1 MDFEEFGFQTMLN
14 CEDIEAAKNIC
25 GLKLH
30 AYAES
35 LQPEFRTLDAEIQ
48 QTRQKSDALRSRLY
62 DRPIPVDDAAMLT
75 HRLKIG
81 ILLALAVLAGMAC
94 LVGNTATFFLF
105 GLGFI
110 PTLFA
115 GVGMTALPLIVGHL
129 AYERIVAAH

>member
-1 MDFEEFGFQTMLN
+1 VRRFWKKSQTKAKEMDFEEFGFQTMLK
-14 CEDIEAAKNIC
+14 CEEIEAAKNIC

-30 AYAES
+30 AYEEC
-35 LQPEFRTLDAEIQ
+35 LQPELHSQEAELQ
-48 QTRQKSDALRSRLY
+48 QNSQKGDALHCHLY
-62 DRPIPVDDAAMLT
+62 GRPVPVNDAAMLT

-94 LVGNTATFFLF
+94 LVGNSATFFLF

-115 GVGMTALPLIVGHL
+115 GSG
-129 AYERIVAAH
+129 